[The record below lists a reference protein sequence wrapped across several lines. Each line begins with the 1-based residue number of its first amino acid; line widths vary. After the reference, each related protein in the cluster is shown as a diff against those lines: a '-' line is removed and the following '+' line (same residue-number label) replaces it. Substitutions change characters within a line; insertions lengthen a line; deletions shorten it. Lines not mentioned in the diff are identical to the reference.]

1 MNFEELTRLAMDAGF
16 THVAPLDVYTI
27 DLKAEVRDMC
37 ASGGCGKYG
46 ACWSCPPACGTLE
59 QAASRIAR
67 FDRGILVQ
75 STAKLADDFD
85 YDGIQALSR
94 THARRFAAL
103 ARQMRLLCARTLP
116 LSAGPCLVCRRCTC
130 PDRPCRYPSRRISA
144 MEAYGLLVS
153 DVCVRS
159 GLAYNYGPGTMTYTS
174 CILYSEE

>member
-1 MNFEELTRLAMDAGF
+1 MYSE
-16 THVAPLDVYTI
+16 
-27 DLKAEVRDMC
+27 
-37 ASGGCGKYG
+37 
-46 ACWSCPPACGTLE
+46 
-59 QAASRIAR
+59 
-67 FDRGILVQ
+67 GILVQ

-94 THARRFAAL
+94 THAQRFAAL
-103 ARQMRLLCARTLP
+103 ARQMRLLCTRTLP